1 MTSAWPNKNSREQ
14 FEINEFIVEYKKL
27 DHGRTFEV
35 MTKRERPDYFVK
47 DIQSEEIFG
56 IELTSVYSD
65 DRSVPDVH
73 KKPVNGI
80 EEIPFDHSDLKEYQE
95 RLIEAIS
102 KKVSKARKCYD
113 TTYPLILSIYV
124 NEYISIYIRERHL
137 QELAKRH
144 KNVFDDMAPFSE
156 VVLWSLPNDAVF
168 SIRPDRPDP
177 EGQSPIVLVLPTT
190 GASH

>member
-1 MTSAWPNKNSREQ
+1 MNFAHAGKIIMTSTWPNKNLREQ
-14 FEINEFIVEYKKL
+14 FEINEFIVAYEKL

-35 MTKRERPDYFVK
+35 ISKREGPDYFVK
-47 DIQSEEIFG
+47 DIKSGEIFG

-95 RLIEAIS
+95 RLIETII
-102 KKVSKARKCYD
+102 KKVSKARECYD

-124 NEYISIYIRERHL
+124 NEYISIYI
-137 QELAKRH
+137 
-144 KNVFDDMAPFSE
+144 
-156 VVLWSLPNDAVF
+156 
-168 SIRPDRPDP
+168 
-177 EGQSPIVLVLPTT
+177 
-190 GASH
+190 

>member
-1 MTSAWPNKNSREQ
+1 MTSTWPNKNSREQ
-14 FEINEFIVEYKKL
+14 FEINEFIVAYEKL
-27 DHGRTFEV
+27 EHGRTFEIIS
-35 MTKRERPDYFVK
+35 KREGPDYFVK
-47 DIQSEEIFG
+47 DIKSEEIFG

-95 RLIEAIS
+95 RLIETII
-102 KKVSKARKCYD
+102 KKVSKARECYD

-137 QELAKRH
+137 QELTKRH
-144 KNVFDDMAPFSE
+144 EKVFDDMAPFSE
-156 VVLWSLPNDAVF
+156 VVLWSLPNDEVF
-168 SIRPDRPDP
+168 SVRP
-177 EGQSPIVLVLPTT
+177 GPT
-190 GASH
+190 SSIYSKY